1 LQAGGH
7 RFDPGHVHQISSGSL
22 LILSPIVS
30 TTALRRSALFALL
43 ILLTLV
49 EIYMCTAFLPLD
61 WQHSINDHISDILPK
76 AHDSTPTTHPR
87 LSQEIEQVLSEHIGL
102 RFILFAVT
110 LVLLIGNV
118 LLICFVWRL
127 LRRYEN

>member
-1 LQAGGH
+1 MKHPKRYPADH
-7 RFDPGHVHQISSGSL
+7 RV
-22 LILSPIVS
+22 
-30 TTALRRSALFALL
+30 
-43 ILLTLV
+43 
-49 EIYMCTAFLPLD
+49 
-61 WQHSINDHISDILPK
+61 
-76 AHDSTPTTHPR
+76 

-110 LVLLIGNV
+110 LVLLIGNA